1 MAQAKTLTH
10 DQLTYLLDYV
20 SKNSD
25 TAVRDYAIILLC
37 FKAGLRVGEVAD
49 LRWRNVLDV
58 DGNLSDKI
66 EVPAHIAKNNRHRY
80 IPMHPAIKIALGAL
94 RKITVRGTLTDHIVI
109 GRDHDYVKPNTL
121 QRYLGRL
128 YKRAGFGGASSHSG
142 RRSFITT
149 AAREANKYGCS
160 LKDVQLM
167 AGHSD
172 LSTTETYID
181 ASPNWEGLVGSI

>member
-20 SKNSD
+20 SKNS
-25 TAVRDYAIILLC
+25 AMALRDYAVILLS
-37 FKAGLRVGEVAD
+37 FKGGLRVGEVAS
-49 LRWRNVLDV
+49 LRWRHVVDA

-66 EVPAHIAKNNRHRY
+66 EVPAHIAKSNRHRY
-80 IPMHPAIKIALGAL
+80 VPMHPATKIALTAL
-94 RKITVRGTLTDHIVI
+94 RKATVRGKLSDPIIV
-109 GRDHDYVKPNTL
+109 GRDHDYVSPNTL
-121 QRYLGRL
+121 QRYLSRL
-128 YKRAGFGGASSHSG
+128 YKRAGFGGVSSHSG